1 MAMYRFKLVVAIGL
15 FVGGGLLL
23 ARSLGALAEEGTV
36 ADEAFDLTTLVQPIG
51 GEFIR
56 PKAED
61 NPGSQTIIGLF
72 VLPVGDCAP
81 PLVTVDGYV
90 RVLQSLLGEE
100 QADLRIALTNEE
112 ASVTSR
118 YGKIL
123 DLPLPAVT
131 AAGAHELISARAKL
145 PAMGLYL
152 QKAGEPLQ
160 YVPLVHGLTDLQR
173 QDLLAYAL
181 RL

>member
-1 MAMYRFKLVVAIGL
+1 MAMYRFKLVLAISL
-15 FVGGGLLL
+15 FVGGGVLL
-23 ARSLGALAEEGTV
+23 ARSFGAWAEEGTV
-36 ADEAFDLTTLVQPIG
+36 ADEAFDLTTLVQPVD

-56 PKAED
+56 SKAED
-61 NPGSQTIIGLF
+61 NPGSQTIRGLF

-90 RVLQSLLGEE
+90 RALQSLLPEE

-118 YGKIL
+118 YARIL
-123 DLPLPAVT
+123 DLPLPAAT
-131 AAGAHELISARAKL
+131 AVSARELISAEKEL

-152 QKAGEPLQ
+152 QKAGEPLRF
-160 YVPLVHGLTDLQR
+160 VPLVHGLTDFQR
-173 QDLLAYAL
+173 QDLLAHAL
-181 RL
+181 HL